1 MTVSPVVFTLGF
13 LSVLICTSELSLD
26 FHGGGFLE
34 GSVPRGLCGPSGR
47 GLLCSYCSVTFRG
60 AFLYVSFLI
69 VCPLPHFFSA
79 IIAFPCKEIPLCTF
93 SNPVVS
99 LGVSAAS
106 RSSVFPP
113 GARCFLLL
121 WLRGSLCAASSLWRF
136 CSPLSSVVLSQ
147 TLCGFLFLLNS
158 CSLFTRLLSHNRK

>member
-69 VCPLPHFFSA
+69 VCPLPHFFFLLLLLFLVKKFHFA
-79 IIAFPCKEIPLCTF
+79 RFLTQLFPWAFL
-93 SNPVVS
+93 
-99 LGVSAAS
+99 L
-106 RSSVFPP
+106 PP
-113 GARCFLLL
+113 GARCFLQEL
-121 WLRGSLCAASSLWRF
+121 GASS
-136 CSPLSSVVLSQ
+136 CSGSVAPCVPPAPFGGSVLH
-147 TLCGFLFLLNS
+147 C
-158 CSLFTRLLSHNRK
+158 RP